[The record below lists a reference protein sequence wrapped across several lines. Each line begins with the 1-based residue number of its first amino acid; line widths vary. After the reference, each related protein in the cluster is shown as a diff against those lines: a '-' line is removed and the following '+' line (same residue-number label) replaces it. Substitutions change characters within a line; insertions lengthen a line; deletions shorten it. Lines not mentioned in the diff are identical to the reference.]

1 MHCWTACTAS
11 AATRKPSTR
20 CPTSRRSRRWRLE
33 MAELQEQVMAHLQ
46 PRLQAARRSAPAYLS
61 AAVRLALG
69 NVRAAP
75 MRPAAAGL
83 GEAAAGA
90 CEGLPLEAMVQLPEL
105 KA

>member
-1 MHCWTACTAS
+1 
-11 AATRKPSTR
+11 
-20 CPTSRRSRRWRLE
+20 

-61 AAVRLALG
+61 AAVALG
-69 NVRAAP
+69 NVRAAA
-75 MRPAAAGL
+75 MRP
-83 GEAAAGA
+83 AAAGA